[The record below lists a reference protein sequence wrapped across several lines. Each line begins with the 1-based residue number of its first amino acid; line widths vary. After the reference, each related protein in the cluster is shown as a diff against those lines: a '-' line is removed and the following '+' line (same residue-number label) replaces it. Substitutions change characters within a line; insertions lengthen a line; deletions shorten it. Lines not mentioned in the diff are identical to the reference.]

1 MEQNTHAFTFLL
13 FLAAINGCAGL
24 TLFPEPAGP
33 FYGFPYSTNV
43 ARRFPI
49 PSSAYGKCQAG
60 KSYTIN
66 SFEDLRKHEA
76 ELQCIFSAGLTPS
89 KVPEG
94 PQPGRV
100 LLALNARHFLINPI
114 VRLIWRGNFAFKA
127 ECNSTSGSE
136 ASQIYVGF
144 HNSFNNVAVLPTI
157 VYIAPLQANFA
168 PGECEDGKPSAIMDF
183 TQNLRTICPDYAEFV
198 RRNKDKLPTS
208 VTSLANFYPNTQI
221 LDVFRLVG
229 RQSDGGRIFLGKTYF
244 RDAFRSDKQ
253 IATIAF
259 WYTLSYDDQVNPDF
273 GVGENL
279 PPLEYSYDYMFPGVV
294 DIVFRYLPFDNF
306 LSRPFATLGNLGR
319 GARVLLTNTYHRIRD
334 YIRRLGSRR
343 ADRRKLRQY
352 FQDVRQARR
361 SYVTTNTKRATRNS
375 SSITLEASTASNIK

>member
-1 MEQNTHAFTFLL
+1 MHFLCRTYTFQRSL
-13 FLAAINGCAGL
+13 FKTMHIIRYFLGK
-24 TLFPEPAGP
+24 FPT
-33 FYGFPYSTNV
+33 S
-43 ARRFPI
+43 
-49 PSSAYGKCQAG
+49 
-60 KSYTIN
+60 
-66 SFEDLRKHEA
+66 
-76 ELQCIFSAGLTPS
+76 IFL
-89 KVPEG
+89 VPEG

-279 PPLEYSYDYMFPGVV
+279 PPLVIPVLTGVKLNNT
-294 DIVFRYLPFDNF
+294 VFVTFFSTGVQL
-306 LSRPFATLGNLGR
+306 
-319 GARVLLTNTYHRIRD
+319 
-334 YIRRLGSRR
+334 RLHVPRCGGHC
-343 ADRRKLRQY
+343 
-352 FQDVRQARR
+352 V
-361 SYVTTNTKRATRNS
+361 
-375 SSITLEASTASNIK
+375 